1 MPPYK
6 APPAEM
12 ETMMQQQELAHSTQV
27 WPAKALSPSPVP
39 PRKDNN
45 YNGNG
50 EADKG
55 SELNDNP
62 YNSDGRSDSS
72 SVSFSAKK

>member
-1 MPPYK
+1 ML
-6 APPAEM
+6 
-12 ETMMQQQELAHSTQV
+12 QQELANSTQV
-27 WPAKALSPSPVP
+27 WPAKALSPSHSP

-55 SELNDNP
+55 SEFNDNP
-62 YNSDGRSDSS
+62 YIMDGQSDSS
-72 SVSFSAKK
+72 SVSFSANK